1 MIVEDPNNPMEFKFS
16 KNIDEFDFFALKSS
30 QAGGHDTRNE
40 YARVVTDKCFVINI
54 DRDNYEN
61 IVKKT

>member
-1 MIVEDPNNPMEFKFS
+1 MIVEDPNNPSEFKFS

-40 YARVVTDKCFVINI
+40 YARVVTDKCFVIHI
-54 DRDNYEN
+54 D
-61 IVKKT
+61 